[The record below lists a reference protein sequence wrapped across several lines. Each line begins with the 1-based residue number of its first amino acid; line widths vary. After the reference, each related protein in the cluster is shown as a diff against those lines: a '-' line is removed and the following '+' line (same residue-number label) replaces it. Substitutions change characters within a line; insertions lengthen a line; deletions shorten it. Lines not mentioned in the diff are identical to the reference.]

1 MRRESVEFVERVLE
15 RKVFLTLVADI
26 IGEEVDLKVS
36 KSQLQLI
43 NFLKE
48 DDELRRI
55 IKEFLKCFDYG
66 YTWYSVD
73 MYRRA
78 IKRENTFYYLQR
90 AKEGKIKNLKD
101 IPTAIRDLFYK
112 KDKVYV
118 RDIGK
123 VVYRLLV
130 RLMELGEKEKQK
142 KIIKE
147 VSNE

>member
-112 KDKVYV
+112 KDKVYL
-118 RDIGK
+118 RDIGEA
-123 VVYRLLV
+123 VYRLLA